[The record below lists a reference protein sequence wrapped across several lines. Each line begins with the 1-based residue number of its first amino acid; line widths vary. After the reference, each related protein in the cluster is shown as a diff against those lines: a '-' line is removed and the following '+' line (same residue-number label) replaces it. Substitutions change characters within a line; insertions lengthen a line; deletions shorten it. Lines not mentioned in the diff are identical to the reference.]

1 ESVGAPDCRPSLG
14 CSGQQLNS
22 TFGGRGGG
30 GRVGEADAIRRLV
43 RLVSDGL
50 RRSRPRAKIL
60 AQLVAEGISH
70 DKAPELFAAVK
81 QGIQAGVQAAFTAG
95 LSAPDGPP
103 ADPLLAEAFREGQA
117 ALRGSVRR
125 VWLERLAIP
134 VGLVLLLAVLFLG
147 RLLGWWGQ

>member
-1 ESVGAPDCRPSLG
+1 MD
-14 CSGQQLNS
+14 
-22 TFGGRGGG
+22 
-30 GRVGEADAIRRLV
+30 EAEAIRRLV

-50 RRSRPRAKIL
+50 RRSRPEPEIV
-60 AQLVAEGISH
+60 AQLVAAGIPE
-70 DKAPELFAAVK
+70 DKAPELFAAIK
-81 QGIQAGVQAAFTAG
+81 QAIQAGVLAAFTEG

-117 ALRGSVRR
+117 AFRRSVRR

-134 VGLVLLLAVLFLG
+134 VGLVLLLTVLVLG